1 MRKAWVLL
9 WGGLVLVASGCAVVP
24 KSTEHAQLEL
34 TQALVLKE
42 YAWSLSGR
50 LALKRNHV
58 AESVRIKWQH
68 KSSPSSERLAVY
80 GPLGRQWV
88 VIKLVG
94 DSVVVDYG
102 TGREK
107 TVSSLTEGL
116 DLGLG
121 FDVPIVAFR
130 YWVLGLPAPGSQF
143 VYEPDGFIQRGW
155 RILFSKIT
163 RVDQYRLPKKIQ
175 MSYGDIKLKL
185 LVDQW
190 QLF

>member
-9 WGGLVLVASGCAVVP
+9 CGGLAIVASGCAVVP
-24 KSTEHAQLEL
+24 ESTGHEQLEL
-34 TQALVLKE
+34 AQALVLKE
-42 YAWSLSGR
+42 RAWSLSGR
-50 LALKRNHV
+50 LALKRNNV

-68 KSSPSSERLAVY
+68 NSSPSSERLAVY

-88 VIKLVG
+88 VINLVG

-143 VYEPDGFIQRGW
+143 VYAQDGFIQHGW

-163 RVDQYRLPKKIQ
+163 RVDQYGLPKKIQ